1 MKSFDEI
8 KHKIDIE
15 FKEMFSS
22 SSALLEI
29 SDEIMRKMNEKSLLN
44 TTSPPFK
51 KCSAILFGEAY
62 SRFLSIK
69 ILCENGMSRCAL
81 VILRSLMNLF
91 FIFHW
96 ILCDDPEERNER
108 SKRYLGW
115 SWRMWQNMINEA
127 PDNYDAQFKEE
138 VKNNLSEV
146 ENFYKFKRKEKII
159 DAKHWHEPISIFKM
173 ADDAGLKEHYE
184 QGYKALSWI
193 EHLDPT
199 ATLPR
204 AKTGVMKFDPDY
216 DPDSD
221 KKYFSQALI
230 LNISYFQNI
239 CQHMS
244 KVFNL
249 NMEDDFER
257 FSDVIKN
264 FQGLL

>member
-1 MKSFDEI
+1 MKPLDEI
-8 KHKIDIE
+8 KHNIEIE

-22 SSALLEI
+22 SDVLLEI
-29 SDEIMRKMNEKSLLN
+29 SDEIMRKMNEKNLLN
-44 TTSPPFK
+44 TTSPPYK

-69 ILCENGMSRCAL
+69 ILCESGMSRCAL

-115 SWRMWQNMINEA
+115 SWKMWQSMINDT
-127 PDNYDAQFKEE
+127 PDNYDDHFKEE

-146 ENFYKFKRKEKII
+146 EKFYKFKRKVKGIVKII
-159 DAKHWHEPISIFKM
+159 DAKHWHEPITIFAM
-173 ADDAGLKEHYE
+173 ADEAGLKEHYE

-199 ATLPR
+199 VTLPR

-216 DPDSD
+216 DPESD
-221 KKYFSQALI
+221 KNYFSQALV
-230 LNISYFQNI
+230 LNLSYFKNI
-239 CQHMS
+239 CQQIS
-244 KVFNL
+244 KIFNL
-249 NMEDDFER
+249 SMEDDIER
-257 FSDVIKN
+257 ISGVNKYF
-264 FQGLL
+264 